1 MAESKHRS
9 HRRHRSHRSHRRHG
23 RRHRSGR
30 RSSRRIRRAIRKAL
44 AKQGGGDGS
53 AGSHP
58 KVASPAQMGGSGFDA
73 VPDSNTLLSY
83 KLLRDS
89 FGDGQAGIFKE
100 MLNNEMKYLLS
111 GITLLEND
119 PWISTRM
126 GGTNM
131 RNATVLAQMIKN
143 KQSELDWDDRI
154 TPIAHDILYHQYGK
168 PGKSSMAPNRIRN
181 SALRTDNNGTKLLFY
196 NSNVDNYGVELNN
209 TAASRAYAANNV
221 AAGGF
226 NLARPGGF
234 NPYLAAR

>member
-1 MAESKHRS
+1 MAKRGPKKGSTKTIKKAVKKAVKKA
-9 HRRHRSHRSHRRHG
+9 G
-23 RRHRSGR
+23 K
-30 RSSRRIRRAIRKAL
+30 RKSA
-44 AKQGGGDGS
+44 AAAG

-58 KVASPAQMGGSGFDA
+58 KVASPAQMGGGFDA

-126 GGTNM
+126 GGSNM
-131 RNATVLAQMIKN
+131 KNATILAQMIKN

-154 TPIAHDILYHQYGK
+154 TPIANDILYHQYSK
-168 PGKSSMAPNRIRN
+168 PGKKSMAPNKIRN
-181 SALRTDNNGTKLLFY
+181 SSLFTNGNGTQLRFH
-196 NSNVDNYGVELNN
+196 NSNVDHYGVSLQND
-209 TAASRAYAANNV
+209 AAARAYVQNRN
-221 AAGGF
+221 AAGNADIPYNVRGY
-226 NLARPGGF
+226 GF
-234 NPYLAAR
+234 NPYGQNPFA

>member
-1 MAESKHRS
+1 MASSKVVSVKKHKRGRGKKRGK
-9 HRRHRSHRSHRRHG
+9 RRG
-23 RRHRSGR
+23 KK
-30 RSSRRIRRAIRKAL
+30 RIKKAIRKAL
-44 AKQGGGDGS
+44 AKQG

-143 KQSELDWDDRI
+143 KQQELDWDDRI
-154 TPIAHDILYHQYGK
+154 TPIANDILYHQYAK

-181 SALRTDNNGTKLLFY
+181 SSLRTNGDGTKLRFH
-196 NSNVDNYGVELNN
+196 NSNVEHYGIDLQTN
-209 TAASRAYAANNV
+209 AAARAYAPRRRNV
-221 AAGGF
+221 DNTGWEAYNIPDVGF
-226 NLARPGGF
+226 RPYIATHAF
-234 NPYLAAR
+234 QLQA